1 MGPSHPRSPPGAA
14 QGEQPS
20 SQAEALQ
27 LRSLLFPGQASKAA
41 CGFSQL
47 HGSYRHSQGFLAK
60 FPETKGIE
68 NWEKSPEKL
77 LPLSLPVLVAVAGPW
92 YWALL
97 GAGWVGTAVLTGVVL
112 WLLQRQGERQ
122 GLSPQNGDNLPQ
134 TITAPGPEQIPPV
147 FLAGS
152 SSWASSAQRSP
163 WGGRG
168 KAASVSFTG

>member
-1 MGPSHPRSPPGAA
+1 MQHKEESSPAPR
-14 QGEQPS
+14 
-20 SQAEALQ
+20 
-27 LRSLLFPGQASKAA
+27 LRLCSVARCSFPGQAGKAA

-77 LPLSLPVLVAVAGPW
+77 LPPSLPVLVAVAGPW

-122 GLSPQNGDNLPQ
+122 GLSPQNGDDLPQ
-134 TITAPGPEQIPPV
+134 TITAQPLPGPERVPPV